1 MVLVATVLVL
11 VAVQLFFY
19 TCIPYVKDISNK
31 HHKQKK
37 ILIIV
42 IGPLTRS
49 PRMLNH
55 IKSFLGCGFDVEVV
69 GQATSNEYEEL
80 KDIFKSHCNEEDEN
94 LRFNILNSFK
104 SEKGKAGLIFK
115 VLKQFKELL
124 FILWKLRSCD
134 YFLMQNPPSIP
145 LLPLAI
151 FSKLIF
157 GWKVIIDWHN
167 FGYSILA
174 LKFDNR
180 NSIFVKVYY
189 FIEIFLGKYADYH
202 LTVTK
207 KMKTLLVETWKI
219 TDNKYKRER
228 ISVLHDKPGLQ
239 FFPIEY
245 STKLEVLKDIPEF
258 AEEKELLANLYE
270 YKIGITSTSF
280 TPDEDL
286 NMLLQSLNTLDEQ
299 LEGAKKK
306 LLLLITGK
314 GPLKDDFVEKFNLKT
329 NNMQNISVKFYYLKI
344 ENYPKILQ
352 VADFGISLH
361 YSSSGVDLPMKVLD
375 MFGCGLPCLSYYY
388 KTVVEELIT
397 VGVTGDVFENK
408 SELSDQI
415 YEMVDND
422 DKRLK
427 MRSNVI
433 EQIKHGDRWNDSWLR
448 SLSKDLHIV
457 RSWEGC

>member
-1 MVLVATVLVL
+1 MVWVATVLVL

-19 TCIPYVKDISNK
+19 GCIPYLKDLSNK
-31 HHKQKK
+31 HHNQKK

-55 IKSFLGCGFDVEVV
+55 IKSFLGSGFEVEVV
-69 GQATSNEYEEL
+69 GQATNTEFDEL
-80 KDIFKSHCNEEDEN
+80 KHIFKSHYNDEDEN
-94 LRFNILNSFK
+94 IHFNILK
-104 SEKGKAGLIFK
+104 SYKTQKGKAGLIVK
-115 VLKQFKELL
+115 VLQQFKELL

-180 NSIFVKVYY
+180 NSVFVKAYY

-202 LTVTK
+202 LTVTE
-207 KMKTLLVETWKI
+207 KMKSLLLDTWNIRK
-219 TDNKYKRER
+219 NPFKSER
-228 ISVLHDKPGLQ
+228 ISVLHDKPDSQ
-239 FFPIEY
+239 FFPIDY
-245 STKLEVLKDIPEF
+245 SKKLDVLKDITEF
-258 AEEKELLANLYE
+258 AEEKKLLENIYE

-286 NMLLQSLNTLDEQ
+286 NMLLQSLDTLDEQ
-299 LEGAKKK
+299 LEGVKKK
-306 LLLLITGK
+306 LLLIITGK
-314 GPLKDDFVEKFNLKT
+314 GPLKEEFVEKFHLKT
-329 NNMQNISVKFYYLKI
+329 NKMHSITVKFYYLKI
-344 ENYPKILQ
+344 EDYPKILQ

-388 KTVVEELIT
+388 KTVVDELIIA
-397 VGVTGDVFENK
+397 GVTGDVFENK
-408 SELSDQI
+408 SQLSAHI
-415 YEMVDND
+415 YEMVNND
-422 DKRLK
+422 EKRLK

-433 EQIKHGDRWNDSWLR
+433 KQIDNGDRWNDSWLKSFSR
-448 SLSKDLHIV
+448 DLHIV
-457 RSWEGC
+457 RPR